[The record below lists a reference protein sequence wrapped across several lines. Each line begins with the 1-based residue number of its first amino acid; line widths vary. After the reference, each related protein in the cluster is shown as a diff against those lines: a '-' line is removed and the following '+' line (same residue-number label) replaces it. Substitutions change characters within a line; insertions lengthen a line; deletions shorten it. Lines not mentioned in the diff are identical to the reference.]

1 MCWSSAEIVTDPV
14 QRIDAIVDATER
26 GWTKN
31 DCYVMFR
38 YVMFRWS
45 SAEIVTEP
53 SSTYGCHRSMPP
65 REAGPKRLLAAFSD
79 STQKQR
85 EGLE

>member
-1 MCWSSAEIVTDPV
+1 
-14 QRIDAIVDATER
+14 
-26 GWTKN
+26 
-31 DCYVMFR
+31 
-38 YVMFRWS
+38 MFRWS

-79 STQKQR
+79 SIQKQR